1 MGNILFLYF
10 QWHFKDRPRAIWE
23 GWKDCLRFNLNY
35 WSVPLLLKT
44 LFSHWRR
51 YRSSYGRG
59 FDPGRWLN
67 VFIFNLMSRILGA
80 LVRSV
85 LILVGLFTEI
95 LVFLLGAAVF
105 FLWLL
110 LPVFIILAFYYGF
123 RILF

>member
-10 QWHFKDRPRAIWE
+10 QWHFIDGPRAIWK
-23 GWKDCLRFNLNY
+23 GWKDCLRFNLDY

-59 FDPGRWLN
+59 FDPGRWFN
-67 VFIFNLMSRILGA
+67 AFIFNAMSRMLGA
-80 LVRSV
+80 LARSI
-85 LILVGLFTEI
+85 LIFVGLITEFFVFCAGVA
-95 LVFLLGAAVF
+95 VFLI
-105 FLWLL
+105 WIL
-110 LPVFIILAFYYGF
+110 LPFLVIFGIYYGF